1 MKLYSK
7 TCRAKLGEEYAKT
20 RAEID
25 SLHSV
30 NKELLEKQED
40 LATILKDGEM
50 KNDSV
55 ESYIG
60 SLRAAKGTLER
71 ISADQSRELT
81 EAEVDRLV
89 EVPGAVDAQ
98 IVELVATDEAI
109 KDCVYAL
116 GRVLDTDTDQLDLE
130 LYLKRV
136 RELSRRQFS
145 VRQKIVNLEQ
155 MKA

>member
-1 MKLYSK
+1 M
-7 TCRAKLGEEYAKT
+7 
-20 RAEID
+20 
-25 SLHSV
+25 
-30 NKELLEKQED
+30 
-40 LATILKDGEM
+40 
-50 KNDSV
+50 
-55 ESYIG
+55 
-60 SLRAAKGTLER
+60 
-71 ISADQSRELT
+71 
-81 EAEVDRLV
+81 
-89 EVPGAVDAQ
+89 DAQ

-136 RELSRRQFS
+136 RELSRKQFS